1 MEPTIEELQA
11 KLAEAEQ
18 AKAALT
24 GELTDTRPKL
34 REKDDLINTLKE
46 QLKAATDKNNE
57 NPEEEKIRKAVEAQL
72 AKDRATT
79 AEANRKKAFEKFVA
93 GNKDYHPDN
102 DQGGLKKAALEK
114 ELANLNTWN
123 TLTETEDLIAV
134 IGKAN
139 TYLRGV
145 DTSRQND
152 TTVAPYSSTT
162 NSPAAPVGDDKDG
175 LSPSEKKLIE
185 RNGWTKEKY
194 TALKAKMPDYV
205 ENLVAG
211 VK

>member
-1 MEPTIEELQA
+1 MELTIEELQA
-11 KLAEAEQ
+11 KLSEAET

-34 REKDDLINTLKE
+34 REKDELINTLKE

-57 NPEEEKIRKAVEAQL
+57 NPEEEKINKAVDARL
-72 AKDRATT
+72 AREKQQT
-79 AEANRKKAFEKFVA
+79 AEANRKKALDKFVA
-93 GNKDYHPDN
+93 ENKDYHPDN
-102 DQGGLKKAALEK
+102 DTGGLKKQALER
-114 ELANLNTWN
+114 ELANLTTWN
-123 TLTETEDLIAV
+123 ASVEVDDLVAV

-139 TYLRGV
+139 AYLRGV

-152 TTVAPYSSTT
+152 TTVAPYSSTP
-162 NSPAAPVGDDKDG
+162 NSPASPVGDDKDG
-175 LSPSEKKLIE
+175 LSPQEKKLID

-194 TALKAKMPDYV
+194 LTLKGKMPDYV
-205 ENLVAG
+205 ANLVEG